1 MRFLGTIRSRLLLAF
16 VFIVLFSV
24 LGVSTLMIALGAR
37 NAGRQVVAQLE
48 SVATLK
54 EAEIESWV
62 DGLRMNLDLVL
73 SGDNVMQ
80 NVTAVENDRTP
91 APTRAAAED
100 ELRRRFAWAAERME
114 LFDELFLMD
123 PDGHVLISTIPET
136 EGERHSIYDYFVR
149 GLEGYYVQEPSYSL
163 SLQKMTVVV
172 SSPITRGDH
181 VLGVLAGRAS
191 LNSLNTIMLQ
201 RAGLGDTGETY
212 LVGSNGRLL
221 TSLRDELQTPQEMY
235 VSSAAVEG
243 LLDQQEPGSLTYRNY
258 GDDQVIG
265 VYRWLPELR
274 VGLIAEQGRYEALAG
289 TRLMLTTVAGLALL
303 AVCLAIAAAV
313 YLTRTIVRPVG
324 ELAQTA
330 TEIADGDLERRAPI
344 IRHDEVGTLAE
355 AFNRMAGRLG
365 NLVGDLEQR
374 TDQLRTINEVGRQ
387 MSSLLHLDELLPY
400 VGACLQERFGYRDV
414 AVLLVDPNT
423 GALTRR
429 GAPRSFDPE
438 NSATDQ
444 EVWGLAEAAARSAE
458 VQIGCGVRPGWAGN
472 SGSATAP
479 AATAAVP
486 PDAAVPPAN
495 SEELAELAV
504 PISIQDRV
512 VGVLHIRADHGRS
525 FEELDLFTARTLAD
539 QLAIAIQ
546 NSELYEKAEELA
558 TVQERQRLARDLH
571 DAVSQTLFSACL
583 IAEVLPRLWAKNPG
597 EGERRLEDLRRLTK
611 GALGEMRMLLLELR
625 PEALREAAFDEL
637 LRHLTDA
644 FACSAG
650 LPAALEVEG
659 TATLPADVQVVF
671 YRVAQEAL
679 NNVQK
684 HAQADEVTLRCHLDE
699 SQAKLVIEDNGVGF
713 DPGAVGGGH
722 LGLGI
727 MAERAASVGAKFD
740 LSTTPQG
747 GTTLTLSW
755 TAERLSGIP
764 EILPA

>member
-1 MRFLGTIRSRLLLAF
+1 MRFLGSIRSRLLLAF

-37 NAGRQVVAQLE
+37 NADRQVVAQLE

-54 EAEIESWV
+54 EAEIEAWV

-73 SGDNVMQ
+73 SGDNVLKDITLLQ
-80 NVTAVENDRTP
+80 NGRTP
-91 APTRAAAED
+91 ASSRNAAED
-100 ELRRRFAWAAERME
+100 QLRRRFAWAAERME

-123 PDGHVLISTIPET
+123 PDGHVLISTVPQT
-136 EGERHSIYDYFVR
+136 EGERHSLYDYFVE

-163 SLQKMTVVV
+163 SLQKMTVMA
-172 SSPITRGDH
+172 SAPITRGGH

-191 LNSLNTIMLQ
+191 LNSLNAVMLQ

-212 LVGSNGRLL
+212 LVGSNRRLL

-235 VSSAAVEG
+235 ISSPAVDR
-243 LLDQQEPGSLTYRNY
+243 LLEQQEPGSLTYRNY
-258 GDDQVIG
+258 GDDEVIG
-265 VYRWLPELR
+265 VYRWLPELQ

-289 TRLMLTTVAGLALL
+289 TRLMLTTVAGVALL

-313 YLTRTIVRPVG
+313 YLTRTIVRPVA

-330 TEIADGDLERRAPI
+330 TEIADGDLERRASI
-344 IRHDEVGTLAE
+344 VRHDEVGTLAE

-400 VGACLQERFGYRDV
+400 VSSCLQERFGYRDV
-414 AVLLVDPNT
+414 AVLLVDPNS

-429 GAPRSFDPE
+429 ARLSFDPE
-438 NSATDQ
+438 NSTSDQ

-472 SGSATAP
+472 SGAAAGATHPTDSPGAVAP
-479 AATAAVP
+479 P
-486 PDAAVPPAN
+486 LPA
-495 SEELAELAV
+495 EELAELAV

-512 VGVLHIRADHGRS
+512 VGVLHIRADRGRS

-539 QLAIAIQ
+539 QLAVAIQ

-583 IAEVLPRLWAKNPG
+583 IAEVLPRLWAKSPG

-625 PEALREAAFDEL
+625 PEALRDAAFDEL

-679 NNVQK
+679 SNVQK
-684 HAQADEVTLRCHLDE
+684 HAQADEVTLRCQLDE
-699 SQAKLVIEDNGVGF
+699 SHAKLVIEDNGVGF

-722 LGLGI
+722 FGLRI
-727 MAERAASVGAKFD
+727 MAERAASVGAKLD
-740 LSTTPQG
+740 LYTTPEG

-764 EILPA
+764 ENLRA